1 MTVPDL
7 ADSAEVLIISQD
19 AVGPHMAG
27 SGIRYWEFARQLGR
41 EFQVTLAAPAPVIE
55 PAEGFRLIAYD
66 EDAPA
71 PLRQLAQRARVVVAG
86 GYLLRA
92 FPFLL
97 TLDQPLVI
105 DAYIPYPLEVLELN
119 SEHSLVDQITG
130 HADALLTLN
139 LQFMC
144 GDMFLCASERQ
155 RDLWLGLMLAQ
166 GRINPLTYQRDRTL
180 RGLLDV
186 VPFGLP
192 EHLPQLER
200 PVLRGI
206 HSAVGATDR
215 IILWGGGIWQWLD
228 PLTLIR
234 AVAKVIEQRSDV
246 RLFFPGTRHPNVD
259 TVPDMEMRRAAL
271 QLSGELGLTDRYV
284 VFGDW
289 VPYDDRQNYL
299 MEADLGA
306 SLHFDTVEARYSYR
320 TRVLDYIWAALPMIT
335 SRGDVLS
342 DLVQQHGLGKVVEP
356 ENVADVSAAILELLD
371 VPDLR
376 ERTRSRFETLA
387 AELTWARVTEPLL
400 GFCREPRRSADRQM
414 ADGNIYAAWIQ
425 SLQLASRRSEEA
437 YLAHME
443 EHARELSHHVESL
456 NHQLEFQR
464 QLIESYSTGFVTKV
478 FRALKRRMGRAE

>member
-1 MTVPDL
+1 MTVHDVP
-7 ADSAEVLIISQD
+7 DSADVLIISQD
-19 AVGPHMAG
+19 TVGPCMAG
-27 SGIRYWEFARQLGR
+27 SGIRYWEFARQLGQ
-41 EFQVTLAAPAPVIE
+41 EFQVTLAAPAPTVE
-55 PAEGFRLIAYD
+55 SAQGFDLIAYD
-66 EDAPA
+66 EDAPTR
-71 PLRQLAQRARVVVAG
+71 LQQLAEQARVVVAG

-97 TLDQPLVI
+97 TLDRPLVI

-119 SEHSLVDQITG
+119 TEHSLVDQITG

-166 GRINPLTYQRDRTL
+166 GRINPLTYQGDRTL

-192 EHLPQLER
+192 KHRPQLEK

-206 HSAVGATDR
+206 HPAVGATDR

-234 AVAKVIEQRSDV
+234 AMVYVSEQRSDV

-259 TVPDMEMRRAAL
+259 AVPDMEMRRAAL
-271 QLSGELGLTDRYV
+271 QLSDELGLTDRHV

-289 VPYDDRQNYL
+289 IPYDDRQNYL

-320 TRVLDYIWAALPMIT
+320 TRILDYIWAGLPMIT
-335 SRGDVLS
+335 SRGDVLG

-356 ENVADVSAAILELLD
+356 ENVADVGAAILELLD
-371 VPDLR
+371 VPALR
-376 ERTRSRFETLA
+376 EQTRPRFERLA

-400 GFCREPRRSADRQM
+400 RFCREPRRTADRQM
-414 ADGNIYAAWIQ
+414 VDENIYTAWIQ
-425 SLQLASRRSEEA
+425 GLQRASRQSQEA

-443 EHARELSHHVESL
+443 EHVKELSQHIESL

-464 QLIESYSTGFVTKV
+464 QLVDSLCTSLLTKV
-478 FRALKRRMGRAE
+478 YRAVKRRLGRSD